1 MIREMKTL
9 NNINLL
15 SPSCW
20 KELFV
25 LLTIFFSL
33 RKVILKTQQQKN
45 PILNSWCI
53 LRSIFSRLGF
63 AMVPL
68 WEQYVYVISL
78 FCRQV
83 TRFLGEEGQPL
94 LRPEL
99 QENCWR
105 ALTALKPFSCG
116 WGCASWLW
124 DNIRLGQLPLPHI
137 SWFPWCVS
145 WMCRRKLQHLLGRT
159 YSG

>member
-25 LLTIFFSL
+25 L
-33 RKVILKTQQQKN
+33 
-45 PILNSWCI
+45 
-53 LRSIFSRLGF
+53 LGF

-99 QENCWR
+99 QENC
-105 ALTALKPFSCG
+105 
-116 WGCASWLW
+116 
-124 DNIRLGQLPLPHI
+124 
-137 SWFPWCVS
+137 
-145 WMCRRKLQHLLGRT
+145 
-159 YSG
+159 